1 MKGWRMFTRNE
12 KVVYPGHGVAVI
24 NRIIEKPIAG
34 NLTKFFELRFLN
46 NKDMTILVP
55 VENAIDV
62 GIRPLSTSKRIN
74 DIFKML
80 SEPVVNLHHDLAMTN
95 WNKRNK
101 DYQGKLRSGD
111 LREICVIYRDL
122 KHIETQKELSFGEK
136 NLLHQTELLLV
147 EEISIVKNMGE
158 ETAIKE
164 LRSLVAQ
171 PNKII
176 SSIQKMPNI

>member
-1 MKGWRMFTRNE
+1 MFTRNE